1 MNETDYAIAEAILE
15 DCCDGY
21 FEIEIELGR
30 NTFAQVC
37 GHVETDSYQEDD
49 YYSGTGAWVTT
60 YASVAISSLELHAY
74 DDNGDEIPCALEV
87 HEDKIEKYCK
97 TQLMQD

>member
-1 MNETDYAIAEAILE
+1 MNEADYAIATAILDE
-15 DCCDGY
+15 ACDGT
-21 FEIEIELGR
+21 FDLEVELGD
-30 NTFAQVC
+30 NTWANICVNI
-37 GHVETDSYQEDD
+37 ETESYQEDD